1 MENPALR
8 EVKKIAQNFVKNLI
22 SFFQATSKTRRRK
35 RLRASNTKT
44 LCIGW
49 KGIFIQ
55 KMFVFVNLWKFQTPT
70 VPGSPGQNYERTRAK
85 KSALQKLNERRASWA
100 LDQKQEKNSHPK
112 PPNLNGSG
120 DQLDPPPILSIP
132 HIEHSDSP
140 TSEHSEQ
147 APISA
152 RKRWDSPSKTVVNN
166 FQGTQNK

>member
-1 MENPALR
+1 
-8 EVKKIAQNFVKNLI
+8 
-22 SFFQATSKTRRRK
+22 
-35 RLRASNTKT
+35 
-44 LCIGW
+44 
-49 KGIFIQ
+49 
-55 KMFVFVNLWKFQTPT
+55 MFVFVNLWKFQTPT

-166 FQGTQNK
+166 FQGTQNKYRGAYKDGPENIVLQKWTGQNRTGHNFFLGFSIFIHF